1 MEEEETAGAIAEK
14 ARSTRQSCRTETRIN
29 RKQRVEIEYTLER
42 KRGEEIERVRVT
54 RENKRLGEN
63 KLREGVWKN

>member
-14 ARSTRQSCRTETRIN
+14 ARSTRQSCRTETRESTE
-29 RKQRVEIEYTLER
+29 RVEIEYTLER
-42 KRGEEIERVRVT
+42 KRGKEIERVRVT

-63 KLREGVWKN
+63 KLREGIWKN